1 MIKTFAKHLPHYLVL
16 IGILLAGFT
25 GLIIF
30 SYDKTFQ
37 TGVALAVAASYVSW
51 GLVHHYL
58 HKDLHFEVF
67 VEYLAIA
74 AVGLVILFSLILR

>member
-1 MIKTFAKHLPHYLVL
+1 MKSFARHLPHYLVL
-16 IGILLAGFT
+16 IGILFVGFA
-25 GLIIF
+25 GLIVF

-37 TGVALAVAASYVSW
+37 TGVALAVALSYVSW

-58 HKDLHFEVF
+58 HKDLHWEVF

-74 AVGLVILFSLILR
+74 AVGLVVLFSLILR